1 MVEVFELSDL
11 RKNDNTLQEEGRK
24 SESSVMDEIL
34 KYFQQQTT
42 PAKPQVCVNLV
53 VHENYPYIS
62 QSIVLFCYKK
72 FVFFPRHLWL
82 NMMKRIAHSQGLE
95 TMHL

>member
-11 RKNDNTLQEEGRK
+11 RKNDSTLQEEGRK

-42 PAKPQVCVNLV
+42 QAKPQVCVNLV
-53 VHENYPYIS
+53 AHENSNYIS
-62 QSIVLFCYKK
+62 HSILSH
-72 FVFFPRHLWL
+72 FFTKNLSSF
-82 NMMKRIAHSQGLE
+82 IDICG
-95 TMHL
+95 

>member
-42 PAKPQVCVNLV
+42 QPKPQVC
-53 VHENYPYIS
+53 E
-62 QSIVLFCYKK
+62 FGC
-72 FVFFPRHLWL
+72 
-82 NMMKRIAHSQGLE
+82 A
-95 TMHL
+95 